1 MLIKVL
7 HLIEALCYC
16 GKVRYARITILQ
28 LKIANQ
34 MNNTELKY
42 TIKWIKS
49 FNGLENLSDE
59 EALNAIASLQ
69 ELKNTIL
76 ELNSQNLNDLEN
88 ENLLQQAA

>member
-1 MLIKVL
+1 M
-7 HLIEALCYC
+7 EALCYC
-16 GKVRYARITILQ
+16 GKRRYPRITILQ

-42 TIKWIKS
+42 TIKWIRS

-59 EALNAIASLQ
+59 DALNAIASLQ